1 MNYKNESKALISMP
15 IYLAVSLNNALMGFY
30 QLTTETIAVVKL
42 KAKQQAARIMFVP
55 NNGIDRFNDN
65 QVKLP
70 SFMFYIS
77 CF

>member
-1 MNYKNESKALISMP
+1 
-15 IYLAVSLNNALMGFY
+15 MGFY

-55 NNGIDRFNDN
+55 NNGIDKQLFNDN

-70 SFMFYIS
+70 SFMFYNS
-77 CF
+77 CFWRVWMSKSAINGWGVKETSFGN

>member
-1 MNYKNESKALISMP
+1 
-15 IYLAVSLNNALMGFY
+15 MGFY

-42 KAKQQAARIMFVP
+42 KAKQQAACIMFVP
-55 NNGIDRFNDN
+55 NNGIDKQLFSDN

>member
-1 MNYKNESKALISMP
+1 
-15 IYLAVSLNNALMGFY
+15 MGFY
-30 QLTTETIAVVKL
+30 QLTTETITVVKL

-55 NNGIDRFNDN
+55 NNAIDKQLFNDN